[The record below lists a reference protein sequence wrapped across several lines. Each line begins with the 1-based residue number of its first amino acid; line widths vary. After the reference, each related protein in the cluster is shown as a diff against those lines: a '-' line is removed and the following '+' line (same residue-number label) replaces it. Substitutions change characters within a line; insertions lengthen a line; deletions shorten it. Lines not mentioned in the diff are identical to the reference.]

1 MVTRRSRAGSTKTT
15 RSRRSGGG
23 TSAAKTTA
31 RGRPR
36 ATATDDRSAKGSPS
50 TRLKILEGATR
61 AFARGG
67 YTETTVDDIIAAAG
81 VSRPSF
87 YKFFANKDEVFD
99 HLHESFSLSMIQMI
113 KGAVLGADDALDK
126 LENGTEAFLRCIAVT
141 GPLARTLHA
150 ESQHPGS
157 RLAARYAESISSMT
171 SFFESEGVKL
181 ERGDTDPLIYQ
192 GLVAAIEAI
201 GLSLVDEGHGRI
213 RESDIERCK
222 RTILQI
228 MRGTL
233 AI

>member
-1 MVTRRSRAGSTKTT
+1 MATRRSQARGSKAARRQSGSGAAGTRSAARTRARAGA
-15 RSRRSGGG
+15 G
-23 TSAAKTTA
+23 
-31 RGRPR
+31 
-36 ATATDDRSAKGSPS
+36 DDKSAKGSPS

-67 YTETTVDDIIAAAG
+67 YADTTVDDIIVAAG

-99 HLHESFSLSMIQMI
+99 HLHEAFSLSMIQMI
-113 KGAVLGADDALDK
+113 KGAVLSADDAPTK
-126 LENGTEAFLRCIAVT
+126 LENGTEAFLRCIAAT

-150 ESQHPGS
+150 ESRHPGS
-157 RLAARYAESISSMT
+157 RLASRYAETVSSMT
-171 SFFESEGVKL
+171 SFFESEGLKL
-181 ERGDTDPLIYQ
+181 ERGEIDPLIYS

-201 GLSLVDEGHGRI
+201 GLTLVDEGRTRI

-228 MRGTL
+228 MHGAL